1 MSYKNKDFVIQETTI
16 KEVHK
21 AMEEG
26 RLTARKL
33 VEMYL
38 ERIEAFDKKGPS
50 LNSVIMVNPK
60 ALEIADKLDKKFNE
74 KGFVGPLHGIPV
86 MLKDNVDTGDMETTA
101 GSLSLEGVIPPD
113 DAFLT
118 RKLKEGGA
126 IILAKVNLHEFAVG
140 GETISSILGQTL
152 NPYDLERTPGGSSGG
167 TGASIAANF
176 GLVGIGTDTI
186 NSIRSPAS
194 ACSLVGFRPT
204 IGLVSRDGI
213 IPHSFTQDTAGPIS
227 RTVEDTARV
236 LDVISGY
243 DPDDPI
249 TAWSIG
255 KKAESFMDC
264 LKVNGLEGK
273 RIGILK
279 SFFGNKAEHKEVN
292 ELVMKSLKEM
302 EKAGASLIDIEE
314 NIDSDYLVKEASVH
328 MHEFKIQLNDYFK
341 SLGKLSKVHSIDDL
355 IKFGKYHKG
364 IDENLKLARSLD
376 VDTPIYN
383 ERLIKRLALRNQIVA
398 IMAELKLDAIA
409 YPHQKIPVVFVGE
422 TQNERNGILGSV
434 TGFPACSLPA
444 GFTKPTETAPIG
456 VPVGIEILAR
466 EFDDGILLEIAYAF
480 EQATK
485 YRKPPLES
493 KHLVL

>member
-1 MSYKNKDFVIQETTI
+1 MSNSNKDFVVQETTI

-26 RLTARKL
+26 RLTAREL
-33 VEMYL
+33 VEAYL
-38 ERIEAFDKKGPS
+38 ERIEAYDKKGPS
-50 LNSVIMVNPK
+50 LNSIIKVNPR
-60 ALEIADKLDKKFNE
+60 ALEIADELDKKFKE
-74 KGFVGPLHGIPV
+74 TGFVGPLHGIPV

-126 IILAKVNLHEFAVG
+126 IILAKVNLHEFAVW

-152 NPYDLERTPGGSSGG
+152 NPYDLARTPGGSSGG
-167 TGASIAANF
+167 TGASIAANL

-204 IGLVSRDGI
+204 IGLVSRDGVV
-213 IPHSFTQDTAGPIS
+213 PYSLTQDTAGPIT
-227 RTVEDTARV
+227 RTVEDAARV

-243 DPDDPI
+243 DAADSI
-249 TAWSIG
+249 TGWSVG
-255 KKAESFMDC
+255 RKPKSFLDS

-279 SFFGNKAEHKEVN
+279 SFFGEKPEHREVN
-292 ELVMKSLKEM
+292 NLVMKSLKEM
-302 EKAGASLIDIEE
+302 EKAGATLVDIDE
-314 NIDSDYLVKEASVH
+314 NIDSDYLVKEVSVH
-328 MHEFKIQLNDYFK
+328 MYDLKAHLGSYLA
-341 SLGKLSKVHSIDDL
+341 SLGELSQVHSLEDVINS
-355 IKFGKYHKG
+355 GKYHEG
-364 IDENLKLARSLD
+364 LHDNLKLAQSLD

-383 ERLIKRLALRNQIVA
+383 ERLIKRLTLRNQVVA
-398 IMAELKLDAIA
+398 IMAELNLDVIA
-409 YPHQKIPVVFVGE
+409 YPHQKIPVVFTGE
-422 TQNERNGILGSV
+422 AQNERNGVLGSV

-444 GFTKPTETAPIG
+444 GFTAPTETAPIG

-466 EFDDGILLEIAYAF
+466 EFDDATLMEIAYSF
-480 EQATK
+480 EQATHH
-485 YRKPPLES
+485 RKAPLS
-493 KHLVL
+493 TP